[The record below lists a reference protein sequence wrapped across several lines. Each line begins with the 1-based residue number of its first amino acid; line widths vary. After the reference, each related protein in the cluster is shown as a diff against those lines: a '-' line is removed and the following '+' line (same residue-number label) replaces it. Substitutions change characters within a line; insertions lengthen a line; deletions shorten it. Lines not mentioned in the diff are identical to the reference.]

1 MSSQT
6 VALNNGTQAI
16 IHRDTSK
23 VFLWNRRSMPGQIQN
38 SDLYDPVTI
47 PEGTVM
53 GRISATGLLTPLASA
68 AVDGSQYPVGILIGD
83 RTIEEG
89 TTQDV
94 FVCDDGDVAEE
105 KVILQGADTLDTV
118 VDGRR
123 LRDQLKVIG
132 VKLIAATEML
142 NTDNQ

>member
-1 MSSQT
+1 
-6 VALNNGTQAI
+6 
-16 IHRDTSK
+16 
-23 VFLWNRRSMPGQIQN
+23 MPGQIQN